1 MPAEYIPDF
10 VVRMGNDCYL
20 VETKAQNQLSQ
31 PNVVRKKRAAVRW
44 VEKIDMLKPETRE
57 NITWHYAMLPD
68 KMFYDWRKR
77 NASVRDMLEYSELKN
92 TDAGE
97 SGRLF

>member
-1 MPAEYIPDF
+1 
-10 VVRMGNDCYL
+10 
-20 VETKAQNQLSQ
+20 
-31 PNVVRKKRAAVRW
+31 
-44 VEKIDMLKPETRE
+44 MLKPETRE